1 MKTPGAYSVVAA
13 TVAVVS
19 TVIIGV
25 EACGKTR
32 VLPALGIE
40 NLRPGAVM
48 DFRSLKVLDGSFWTE
63 EEMDGELL
71 YQDDGRQDSKLVV
84 ENDLKDRCV
93 ERC

>member
-1 MKTPGAYSVVAA
+1 MKSPSASTVMVA
-13 TVAVVS
+13 TVAAVVS

-25 EACGKTR
+25 EACGKSR

-48 DFRSLKVLDGSFWTE
+48 DFRSMRVLDGSFWTE
-63 EEMDGELL
+63 EEMDGQIL

-84 ENDLKDRCV
+84 ENDLKDR
-93 ERC
+93 

>member
-1 MKTPGAYSVVAA
+1 MKTSYTVMAA
-13 TVAVVS
+13 TAAVVS
-19 TVIIGV
+19 SVIMV
-25 EACGKTR
+25 DACGKSR

-48 DFRSLKVLDGSFWTE
+48 DFRSMRVLDGSFWTE

-84 ENDLKDRCV
+84 ENDLKDR
-93 ERC
+93 